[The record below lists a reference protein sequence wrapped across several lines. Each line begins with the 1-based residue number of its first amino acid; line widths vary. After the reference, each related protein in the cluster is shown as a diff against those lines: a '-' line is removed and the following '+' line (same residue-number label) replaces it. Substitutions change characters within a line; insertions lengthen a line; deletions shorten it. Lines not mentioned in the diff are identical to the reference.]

1 MTTAPIELPDHDGHR
16 SSGEPVSLLSVV
28 LDCDRPRAGGEN
40 FSLEGVSRLMIG
52 RGDRRAFCREGP
64 EWTLQLPDA
73 RVSASHAELVRV
85 EAHQYQLRDL
95 ESRNGTFLHGQRIT
109 STRLTDGDVL
119 LLGHTL
125 LMFHSGPARCTANA
139 APGLPPALRTLCGHY
154 AHRLD
159 NLQRVAPSELP
170 ILFLGESGTGKE
182 LLARATHDLSRRT
195 GAFVPVNCAALPST
209 LTESLLF
216 GHTRGAFSGAVK
228 DEPGHVRAADR
239 GTLFLDEV
247 ADLPLASQGTL
258 LRVLQEQE
266 VTPVGAARPQ
276 HVDVRFVTA
285 THRDLNGMVARGEF
299 RQDLYARL
307 AGFVFKVPP
316 LRDRR
321 VDLGLILS
329 CLPSADFKLRPEVAA
344 ALMTYDWPLNIRELG
359 HCLTSAALLCSQG
372 AIGLADLPDAVRSS
386 APPAV
391 PRTPPP
397 PPPPFSPA
405 DCALRDDLEKRLA
418 AHSGNIAAVA
428 RDLGKARQQVY
439 RWIRRF
445 GLLRPTEPP
454 SKLDD
459 RE

>member
-1 MTTAPIELPDHDGHR
+1 
-16 SSGEPVSLLSVV
+16 
-28 LDCDRPRAGGEN
+28 
-40 FSLEGVSRLMIG
+40 
-52 RGDRRAFCREGP
+52 
-64 EWTLQLPDA
+64 
-73 RVSASHAELVRV
+73 
-85 EAHQYQLRDL
+85 
-95 ESRNGTFLHGQRIT
+95 
-109 STRLTDGDVL
+109 
-119 LLGHTL
+119 
-125 LMFHSGPARCTANA
+125 
-139 APGLPPALRTLCGHY
+139 
-154 AHRLD
+154 
-159 NLQRVAPSELP
+159 
-170 ILFLGESGTGKE
+170 
-182 LLARATHDLSRRT
+182 
-195 GAFVPVNCAALPST
+195 
-209 LTESLLF
+209 
-216 GHTRGAFSGAVK
+216 VK

-285 THRDLNGMVARGEF
+285 THRDLDGMVARGEF

-329 CLPSADFKLRPEVAA
+329 CLPSADFKLRPEAAA
-344 ALMTYDWPLNIRELG
+344 ALMNYDWPLNIRELG
-359 HCLTSAALLCSQG
+359 HCLMSAALLCSEA

-386 APPAV
+386 ASTAV

-397 PPPPFSPA
+397 PRPTPAPPRPPALSPA

-445 GLLRPTEPP
+445 GLLRSTEPP